1 MPPSLFRIPLLGAL
15 LLAPVSPGRAAAP
28 ARLNVVLILADDL
41 GWGDLACQGNPHVR
55 TPHLDAL
62 AREGLRFTEAY
73 AAAPVCSPARA
84 GLLTGRW
91 PVRTGVVDAIGDA
104 GIKWNTG
111 RRLLPPPNPTRLP
124 LAEVTLAEA
133 FRAAGYATGSI
144 GKWHLG
150 AKGALAEDQGFDV
163 NFSGNQ
169 LGSQKSMFGPD
180 YGIGLPPVPAGE
192 YLTDRVQAE
201 AERFIASRGGKPFFL
216 YLSHYAVHRP
226 VDAKPETIRRYPPRG
241 PAPWGLVPEYAAMIE
256 DLDASVGRLRQF
268 LQGEGLLER
277 TILVFT
283 SDNGGVKWWSSN
295 GPLRETKG
303 TLYEGGIRVPLIVRL
318 PEGRHGGRTLSTPV
332 HGADLFPTLL
342 ALTATPA
349 PAGVTLDGQDLSP
362 LLHGTGEPPAGRP
375 LFWHYPHYNMHGA
388 RPASAVRAGDLKL
401 IEFHEDGRRELYDL
415 RADPGETRD
424 LAATRPGDTARLGAL
439 LAGHLRENNARRGTR
454 NPQYTGVEPEI
465 LPLRPFESTRTVPGG
480 R

>member
-1 MPPSLFRIPLLGAL
+1 MTTPLPLLRVLVIL
-15 LLAPVSPGRAAAP
+15 LLAGAPAGRAAAD
-28 ARLNVVLILADDL
+28 RLNVVLILADDL

-62 AREGLRFTEAY
+62 AREGVRFTDAY

-91 PVRTGVVDAIGDA
+91 PVRTGVVDAIGEA

-111 RRLLPPPNPTRLP
+111 RRLVPPPSPTHLP

-180 YGIGLPPVPAGE
+180 YGLGLPPAPDGE

-201 AERFIASRGGKPFFL
+201 AERFLAGRGSRPFFL

-226 VDAKPETIRRYPPRG
+226 VAARPETVRRYPPRG

-256 DLDASVGRLRQF
+256 DLDASIGRLRAQ
-268 LQGEGLLER
+268 LDREGLLER
-277 TILVFT
+277 TVILFT

-303 TLYEGGIRVPLIVRL
+303 TLYEGGIRVPLIMRL
-318 PEGRHGGRTLSTPV
+318 PGGRGGGRVLGTPV
-332 HGADLFPTLL
+332 HGCDLFPTLL
-342 ALTATPA
+342 ALAGAPL
-349 PAGVTLDGQDLSP
+349 PAGVTLDGRDLTP
-362 LLHGTGEPPAGRP
+362 LLTGRGVLPEDHP

-401 IEFHEDGRRELYDL
+401 IEFHEDGHRELYDL
-415 RADPGETRD
+415 ARDAGETRD
-424 LAATRPGDTARLGAL
+424 LAAERPADVTRLAAQLRAHLREHQARLG
-439 LAGHLRENNARRGTR
+439 TP
-454 NPQYTGVEPEI
+454 NPAYAGVEPEI
-465 LPLRPFESTRTVPGG
+465 LPLRAFESTRTVPGG